1 MLESEEATVE
11 DMKAR
16 IDELRAEMAARG
28 GTETETD
35 HNDGPKVE
43 EVD

>member
-1 MLESEEATVE
+1 VE

-28 GTETETD
+28 TETETAETD